1 MASRSD
7 SLTAWR
13 IVKRRYSAAAFDGE
27 GARRFGGRW
36 NNPGTPI
43 VYVSE
48 SRALALLEV
57 LTGLR
62 SVTPLPAYVMIPVSF
77 SRDLVKTVRTEDLPS
92 GWRESPPLAEVQR
105 IGDRWAGH
113 RESAILR
120 VPSAI
125 VPDEYN
131 YLLNPN
137 HPAFNEITVGQP
149 QQVSIDPRLVR

>member
-13 IVKRRYSAAAFDGE
+13 IVKRRHAAAAFDGE

-36 NNPGTPI
+36 NSPGTPI

-57 LTGLR
+57 LAGVR
-62 SVTPLPAYVMIPVSF
+62 SVAPLPAYVMIPVSYNRAF
-77 SRDLVKTVRTEDLPS
+77 VRTIKMEDLPAE
-92 GWRESPPLAEVQR
+92 WRQSPPLPEVQR
-105 IGDRWAGH
+105 MGDRWAAQ
-113 RESAILR
+113 REAAVLR
-120 VPSAI
+120 VQSAI
-125 VPDEYN
+125 VPEEYN

-137 HPAFNEITVGQP
+137 HPAFSEITIGQP
-149 QQVSIDPRLVR
+149 QQVSLDPRLVR